1 MKIRVIGW
9 TNYSDSRFENDGVTY
24 AEFEAIA
31 NDIRENGYMFT
42 GMHHQGYKYC
52 VPVLNDGKKRTFSER
67 GFGKVMAR
75 GHDVYTSGGYVDYAF
90 NWGYS
95 SDELKMPGK
104 EREIPDGYVPDNPE
118 DLYEEFEIEVS
129 REDFDKARDEGV
141 LSFNHDFKYRL
152 MSGGDY
158 LVVKCGP
165 SVANYRISRYE
176 RRESHENPTREREKE
191 IFVATVKV
199 ELTPKGE

>member
-1 MKIRVIGW
+1 MKVRVIGW
-9 TNYSDSRFENDGVTY
+9 TNYSDPRFESDGVTY

-31 NDIRENGYMFT
+31 DDIRENGYMFT

-52 VPVLNDGKKRTFSER
+52 VPVLNDGRKRTFSER
-67 GFGKVMAR
+67 GFGKIMAR
-75 GHDVYTSGGYVDYAF
+75 GHDVYRSGGYVDYAF

-95 SDELKMPGK
+95 AEELKMPGK

-129 REDFDKARDEGV
+129 EADFERARSDLALTFPHEK
-141 LSFNHDFKYRL
+141 KYRR

-158 LVVKCGP
+158 LVVKCGQ
-165 SVANYRISRYE
+165 SVANYRIARYE
-176 RRESHENPTREREKE
+176 RKESYENPSRDNEK
-191 IFVATVKV
+191 FVATVNLVLEMK
-199 ELTPKGE
+199 K